1 MDIFNSRSKNDPY
14 AEYTDESL
22 RDFLESE
29 FMQTLFIECER
40 NKAKLSKLI
49 CEYLSDGQKGKDMG
63 TELFKVYEDFY
74 SEKDQLEMLQ
84 DFKKNY
90 LAQNSK

>member
-1 MDIFNSRSKNDPY
+1 MDIFNNRLKNDPY

-22 RDFLESE
+22 IEFLKSE

-49 CEYLSDGQKGKDMG
+49 CEYLSDGHKAKKMG
-63 TELFKVYEDFY
+63 SELFRIYEDCY
-74 SEKDQLEMLQ
+74 SEASQLEMLK

-90 LAQNSK
+90 LEKHSK

>member
-1 MDIFNSRSKNDPY
+1 MDIFNSRPKNDPY

-22 RDFLESE
+22 KEFLESE

-40 NKAKLSKLI
+40 NKAKLSELI
-49 CEYLSDGQKGKDMG
+49 CDYLSDGQTGKDMG
-63 TELFKVYEDFY
+63 SELFKVYEDMY
-74 SEKDQLEMLQ
+74 SEAEQLEMLQ

-90 LAQNSK
+90 LAENSK